1 MEWGYY
7 TGVFQSLS
15 IENFPIGRSFSQKSA
30 PLHTGRK
37 APRKNQT
44 VICDW
49 YCEFAEHG
57 GNRMVFLPGGHMG
70 PPLRQISNMGGN
82 VRRIFIL
89 MLHAW

>member
-15 IENFPIGRSFSQKSA
+15 IENLPFSWSFSQKSA
-30 PLHTGRK
+30 PLHPGRK

-44 VICDW
+44 VICDG

-57 GNRMVFLPGGHMG
+57 GNLMVFPLGGHMG
-70 PPLRQISNMGGN
+70 PPLRQMSSMGGN
-82 VRRIFIL
+82 GLTQFVL
-89 MLHAW
+89 

>member
-57 GNRMVFLPGGHMG
+57 GNRMVFLLGGHMG
-70 PPLRQISNMGGN
+70 PPLRQMSSMGGN
-82 VRRIFIL
+82 GLTQFVL
-89 MLHAW
+89 

>member
-37 APRKNQT
+37 APRKKQT
-44 VICDW
+44 VNCDG

-57 GNRMVFLPGGHMG
+57 GNRMVFLPADTW
-70 PPLRQISNMGGN
+70 
-82 VRRIFIL
+82 VRPYGKCQ
-89 MLHAW
+89 AWEEMV